1 MSLKAELE
9 KAKAKAQVVKEVAK
23 AVEIAAYER
32 GMLETEQRLAEEVA
46 KVCRDYCTMT

>member
-9 KAKAKAQVVKEVAK
+9 KAKAKAQAVKEVVK
-23 AVEIAAYER
+23 AAEIAAYEP

-46 KVCRDYCTMT
+46 EVCKDYCTVT